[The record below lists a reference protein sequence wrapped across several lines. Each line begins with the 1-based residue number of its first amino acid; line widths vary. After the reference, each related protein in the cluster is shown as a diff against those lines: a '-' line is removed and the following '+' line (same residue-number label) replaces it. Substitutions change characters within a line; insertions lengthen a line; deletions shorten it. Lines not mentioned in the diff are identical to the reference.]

1 MYKGHTSETDFKTD
15 LNNPIFKFTE
25 GSRFILDCLNKNNY
39 QV

>member
-25 GSRFILDCLNKNNY
+25 GSIGNINKY
-39 QV
+39 FRLFK